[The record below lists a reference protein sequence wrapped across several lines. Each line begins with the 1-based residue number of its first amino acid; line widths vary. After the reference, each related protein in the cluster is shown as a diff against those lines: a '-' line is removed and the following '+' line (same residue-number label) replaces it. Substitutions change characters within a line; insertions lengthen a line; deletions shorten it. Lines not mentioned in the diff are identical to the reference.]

1 MPLTA
6 LEQTDAHLDH
16 SPASARSRIARRP
29 AYTLLPN
36 AQHLLR
42 DPRCLAVTTQPWTH
56 ANSASKVSAV
66 FLKTMCAT
74 AQLRQHACMRAQDA
88 GMAHSPSQRAR
99 GRWGTSTGTWTAWT
113 MSLWT
118 TRASTAART
127 TSTAATARRR
137 APPPPQ
143 PAACAAAAR
152 RPVLHA
158 LDAHRQQRA
167 QRRQPGAR
175 AASARRAAARCS
187 HAARRADHVPL
198 RAALQGGAGGALAR
212 PLRRRALRRL
222 QPGVHR
228 ERLAHR
234 AAAAVPAGA
243 AQGLGQPQDWV
254 GLGLPRLRQHRDAH
268 QLLCSSVAADNPL
281 RTVGP
286 GVSNAQSE
294 QAHAPSA
301 CCGGSRARQWGSRVP
316 SLATLHAYAYGTGHA
331 GACRR
336 RPIPCHAWHTRRP
349 ARPRAVRRSARA
361 AES

>member
-1 MPLTA
+1 
-6 LEQTDAHLDH
+6 
-16 SPASARSRIARRP
+16 
-29 AYTLLPN
+29 
-36 AQHLLR
+36 
-42 DPRCLAVTTQPWTH
+42 
-56 ANSASKVSAV
+56 
-66 FLKTMCAT
+66 
-74 AQLRQHACMRAQDA
+74 
-88 GMAHSPSQRAR
+88 MAHSLSQRAG
-99 GRWGTSTGTWTAWT
+99 GRWGISMGTWTAWT
-113 MSLWT
+113 MSSWT
-118 TRASTAART
+118 TRASMAART

-137 APPPPQ
+137 APPPP
-143 PAACAAAAR
+143 PLAACAAAAR
-152 RPVLHA
+152 RSVLHA
-158 LDAHRQQRA
+158 LDVHRQQHA
-167 QRRQPGAR
+167 QRRQTEAR
-175 AASARRAAARCS
+175 ATSARRAAAQCF
-187 HAARRADHVPL
+187 HAAARAAQIMFRCALLSKAALEAPWHVPC
-198 RAALQGGAGGALAR
+198 GGAPYGDSNLAFIANDWHTALL
-212 PLRRRALRRL
+212 PLYL
-222 QPGVHR
+222 QV
-228 ERLAHR
+228 L
-234 AAAAVPAGA
+234 

-316 SLATLHAYAYGTGHA
+316 SLATLHAFAYGKGHA